1 MEVIPVPTLSLPVT
15 CGGGEG
21 FGCIFPEKSRIQS
34 HPLPADPTDEATW
47 NRVQVRDHG
56 RGKKKTEERQRCAVG
71 VSLPCVKCSVSCT
84 SYMPEGL
91 PSSSS
96 SLRLREG
103 KEPDPRDAACK

>member
-1 MEVIPVPTLSLPVT
+1 MEVIPMPTLSLPVT

-56 RGKKKTEERQRCAVG
+56 RGKKKNGRKTEMCRGG
-71 VSLPCVKCSVSCT
+71 VSAMCQVQYKLHFIHAGRST
-84 SYMPEGL
+84 L
-91 PSSSS
+91 IF
-96 SLRLREG
+96 LII
-103 KEPDPRDAACK
+103 AAQRR